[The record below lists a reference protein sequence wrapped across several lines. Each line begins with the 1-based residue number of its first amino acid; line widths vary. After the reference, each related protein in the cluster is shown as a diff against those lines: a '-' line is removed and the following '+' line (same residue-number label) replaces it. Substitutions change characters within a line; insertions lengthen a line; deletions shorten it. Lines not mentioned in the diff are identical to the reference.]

1 MKKEFKIALTSLTLL
16 LFSQIESKAQIVLQQ
31 DYTNYNSAT
40 IGTFQNISFRESGF
54 SGLFPIANTNGKE
67 FWTVSDRGVNVD
79 CQNANSASCHPTYD
93 KMYAFAN
100 YAPKIHRIRIN
111 GDSLQILQS
120 ITMKRPTGS
129 GATGLL
135 NPTGFGS
142 TAAEV
147 CSTDTVA
154 NCADFNL
161 KTAAKDI
168 WGIDSEGI
176 VVDQSGNFWICEEGG
191 PTIWKLNANGV
202 VVNRFTPYASLP
214 GAQPQD
220 IIIDSVFKYRKNNR
234 GFEGIAITPNGK
246 IYAVLQSPALYPNTS
261 TGEGTTIH
269 RILEINPL
277 DNSTQMFVYTNEGII
292 GASGPNQI
300 RYKDWKLGDMFA
312 INNNEF
318 LVIEAAARGT
328 TDIKKMYRIN
338 ISGATPVTSGLYS
351 GVTLEAL
358 VNAAGLST
366 NGIVPA
372 SKTLFMD
379 LLANGWPAALDKA
392 EGLAI
397 LNDSTIAICND
408 NDFASTCPLADGIA
422 LSTTNVGHIIKY
434 GLSGSNKITG
444 FQAVETTLNQGQTAQ
459 STSQSPYL
467 IPSVV
472 GAKFTSILSA
482 KDVIGGYKMCGLP
495 DGLGA
500 YDNGNGTFTV
510 LMNHE
515 MGNTAGVTRAH
526 GSLGAFVSKWI
537 INKSDLTVLSGSDLI
552 QNVNLWNGTGYTMY
566 NAGNPSSLAAF
577 GRFCSADLPAV
588 SAYYNN
594 ATGLGTQE
602 RIFMNGE
609 ESGSEGR
616 MFGHIATGVNAGT
629 TYELPY
635 LGKFSA
641 ENLMASPY
649 ESNKTIVAGTDDA
662 TPGQVYFYIGTKTNT
677 GTEIDKAGLT
687 GGKVFG
693 VAVSGLLTET
703 SASVPPAGTAFT
715 LFDLGIVNNA
725 TGSALNTASNA
736 GGVTT
741 FLRPEDGAWDPS
753 NPSDFYFVTTNAFVN
768 PSRLWK
774 LHFTN
779 IANPELGGTITAVLD
794 GTEGQKMLDNM
805 TIDNY
810 GHAILQEDPGNQSHF
825 AKTWQ
830 YTIAT
835 DVLTQI
841 ASQDGTRFLSG
852 GANYLTQDEEVSGVI
867 DVQGILGAGMFI
879 VTDQAH
885 YGISGE
891 VVEGGQLLALFNP
904 DTYNSNPE
912 ILVQGNSVDILDG
925 DSSPL
930 LADNTDFG
938 NVNTGSPQTK
948 TFVIQNAGPGSLS
961 LSGISFSGTHASEFT
976 LISGPTFPLTI
987 ASSATQ
993 SITVQF
999 APMAIG
1005 LRTANIRIASN
1016 DFDENLYDY
1025 ALQGTGVCTLPTAVV
1040 TSGGATTFCIG
1051 GSVSLTAT
1059 AGATSYLW
1067 STGATT
1073 SGITVNTSGSYSVT
1087 VTDVYGCTNVSSAT
1101 SVVVNPLPV
1110 ATISAA
1116 GSTNICTGD
1125 SLLLTA
1131 SSGVVYQ
1138 WYFNGTPISGATSG
1152 TYYANSQ
1159 GDYSVNVN
1167 DGNCSAT
1174 SSNTYITLYS
1184 LPAVPLISQSGSILS
1199 STFATTYQWYLNGTP
1214 ISGAT
1219 SQTYAITANGTYSV
1233 VTTNSVGCEETSA
1246 PWVVTTTDIASA
1258 QITNE
1263 VNVYP
1268 NPYSEFTTI
1277 QINILENA
1285 NVLAEVYNVLG
1296 EKVQTI
1302 TNSEL
1307 SAGNYNYT
1315 FAAKQLGYS
1324 AGIYFV
1330 KVTINDKIQVI
1341 KIVENN

>member
-1 MKKEFKIALTSLTLL
+1 MKKEFKIALTGLTLL
-16 LFSQIESKAQIVLQQ
+16 LFSQFESKAQIVLQQ

-40 IGTFQNISFRESGF
+40 IGTFQNVNFRESGF

-67 FWTVSDRGVNVD
+67 FWTVSDRGINVD
-79 CQNANSASCHPTYD
+79 CANANPSGCHPTYD

-120 ITMKRPTGS
+120 ITMKRPTGT

-135 NPTGFGS
+135 NPSGFGS

-147 CSTDTVA
+147 CSTDTVS

-161 KTAAKDI
+161 KTAAKDV

-191 PTIWKLNANGV
+191 PTIWKLNANGI

-214 GAQPQD
+214 GAQTED
-220 IIIDSVFKYRKNNR
+220 IMIDSVFKYRKNNR

-246 IYAVLQSPALYPNTS
+246 IYAILQSPALYPNTS
-261 TGEGTTIH
+261 TGEGTRIH
-269 RILEINPL
+269 RILEINPI

-300 RYKDWKLGDMFA
+300 RYKDWKIGDMFA
-312 INNNEF
+312 INNSEF

-338 ISGATPVTSGLYS
+338 LSGATPVTSGLYG

-358 VNAAGLST
+358 VNAAGLSA

-372 SKTLFMD
+372 TKTLFMD
-379 LLANGWPAALDKA
+379 LLANGWPSALDKA

-408 NDFASTCPLADGIA
+408 NDFASTCPLSDGIV
-422 LSTTNVGHIIKY
+422 LPTTNVGHIIKY
-434 GLSGSNKITG
+434 GLSGSNKISG
-444 FQAVETTLNQGQTAQ
+444 FQAVETTLIQGQTAQ

-482 KDVIGGYKMCGLP
+482 KDVVGGYKMCGLP

-500 YDNGNGTFTV
+500 FDNGNGTFTV

-515 MGNTAGVTRAH
+515 MGNTLGAIRAH
-526 GSLGAFVSKWI
+526 GSIGAFVSKWI
-537 INKSDLTVLSGSDLI
+537 INKSDLTVASGSDLV
-552 QNVNLWNGTGYTMY
+552 QNVYLWNGSGYTLY
-566 NAGNPSSLAAF
+566 NSSNPSPLAAF
-577 GRFCSADLPAV
+577 NRLCSADLPLS
-588 SAYYNN
+588 SAFYNS

-609 ESGSEGR
+609 EAGSEGR
-616 MFGHIATGVNAGT
+616 MFGHIVTGPNSGT
-629 TYELPY
+629 SYELPY

-641 ENLMASPY
+641 ENAVACPS
-649 ESNKTIVAGTDDA
+649 EGNKTIVAGTDDT

-687 GGKVFG
+687 NGKLFG
-693 VAVSGLLTET
+693 VAVTGLTAEVSG
-703 SASVPPAGTAFT
+703 SVPSPGTAFT
-715 LFDLGIVNNA
+715 MVDLGVVNNM
-725 TGSALNTASNA
+725 TGAAINTASNSA
-736 GGVTT
+736 GVTN
-741 FLRPEDGAWDPS
+741 FLRPEDAAWDPS
-753 NPSDFYFVTTNAFVN
+753 NPNDFYFVTTNSFTN

-794 GTEGQKMLDNM
+794 GTEGQKMLDNL
-805 TIDNY
+805 TIDNF
-810 GHAILQEDPGNQSHF
+810 GHVLMQEDPGNQSHF
-825 AKTWQ
+825 AKIWQ

-835 DVLTQI
+835 DALTQVGSHD
-841 ASQDGTRFLSG
+841 ATRFLSG
-852 GANYLTQDEEVSGVI
+852 GANFLTQDEESSGII
-867 DVQGILGAGMFI
+867 DVQGILGAGMFLAA
-879 VTDQAH
+879 DQAH
-885 YGISGE
+885 YSISGE
-891 VVEGGQLLALFNP
+891 VVEGGQLLAFYNP
-904 DTYNSNPE
+904 DTYTSNPE
-912 ILVQGNSVDILDG
+912 IFVQGNSVNILDG

-938 NVNTGSPQTK
+938 NVNTGSSLTK

-961 LSGISFSGTHASEFT
+961 LSGISFSGVNASEFT
-976 LISGPTFPLTI
+976 LLSAPTFPLTI
-987 ASSATQ
+987 ASSASQT
-993 SITVQF
+993 ITVQF
-999 APMAIG
+999 SPMAAG
-1005 LRTANIRIASN
+1005 LRSGNIRIASN

-1025 ALQGTGVCTLPTAVV
+1025 ALQGTGVCTLPTAAV

-1051 GSVSLTAT
+1051 GTVSLTAT
-1059 AGATSYLW
+1059 SGATSYLW

-1073 SGITVNTSGSYSVT
+1073 PAITVNASGSYAVT
-1087 VTDVYGCTNVSSAT
+1087 VTDIYGCTNVSAST
-1101 SVVVNPLPV
+1101 NVVVNPLPV

-1116 GSTNICTGD
+1116 GPISFCAGD

-1131 SSGVVYQ
+1131 SAGLVFQ
-1138 WYFNGTPISGATSG
+1138 WYYNGNPILGATAG
-1152 TYYANSQ
+1152 AYYASNQ
-1159 GDYSVNVN
+1159 GNYSVNVN

-1174 SSNTYITLYS
+1174 SPNTYITLYS
-1184 LPAVPLISQSGSILS
+1184 LPAVPLISQSGSVLT
-1199 STFATTYQWYLNGTP
+1199 STFASTYQWYLNGTP
-1214 ISGAT
+1214 IVGAT
-1219 SQTYAITANGTYSV
+1219 SQTYTITANGTYTV
-1233 VTTNSVGCEETSA
+1233 VTTNSAGCEEASA
-1246 PWVVTTTDIASA
+1246 PWVVTTTDIASV
-1258 QITNE
+1258 QILND
-1263 VNVYP
+1263 VNVFP

-1277 QINILENA
+1277 QINIVENS
-1285 NVLAEVYNVLG
+1285 NVVAEVYNVLG
-1296 EKVQTI
+1296 EKIQTI
-1302 TNSEL
+1302 VNNEL
-1307 SAGNYNYT
+1307 TPGSHNFNFG
-1315 FAAKQLGYS
+1315 AKTLGYTS
-1324 AGIYFV
+1324 GVYFV
-1330 KVTINDKIQVI
+1330 RIAINNQLSVI
-1341 KIVENN
+1341 KIIEN